1 MNEMGLMVHVD
12 AGSSSALLFRQLL
25 RNVDRSKPP
34 VSIIDLSCTPQ
45 LQDEAHHFVLSQ
57 TLLV

>member
-12 AGSSSALLFRQLL
+12 AGSSSALLPQLL
-25 RNVDRSKPP
+25 RNFDRREPL

-45 LQDEAHHFVLSQ
+45 LQDETHHFVLSQ